1 MVRNANGQQANLHWP
16 HLNHG
21 PLGSAIL
28 LAEMWLC
35 MAVAIDLEGKN
46 SIHSFIIGS
55 LRFLLPSR
63 VRAVVK
69 DRPQDDC
76 VGSRQA

>member
-1 MVRNANGQQANLHWP
+1 
-16 HLNHG
+16 
-21 PLGSAIL
+21 
-28 LAEMWLC
+28 

-55 LRFLLPSR
+55 LGFLLPSR
-63 VRAVVK
+63 VRPIGK

-76 VGSRQA
+76 AGSRQA